1 MVHALILNLLLVI
14 AVITNLLV
22 VWLLVFVRAF
32 CWFVFW
38 GLSLFL
44 GNPLQRANCSFV
56 VARLS
61 WCGSKQKLLMK
72 LPSRKTV
79 KGGSS
84 MNSKNWSVSSV
95 LMNRRVWVCGSPF
108 EPFAGESPIIQSR
121 RRVVACSGI
130 APLLSGKRC
139 KPRVGG
145 VARHQCVVLR
155 ICKIG
160 HRPVWFSIRQRILDR
175 RVHCARTDKFWFHE
189 QNRPHSPQGVQTSCI
204 PFQRISTHR
213 LRIPAAASFFAWI
226 SRRRTL
232 QRVNL

>member
-1 MVHALILNLLLVI
+1 MVGIYALNLLLAI
-14 AVITNLLV
+14 SGITVLSV
-22 VWLLVFVRAF
+22 VWLLIFVHAF

-61 WCGSKQKLLMK
+61 WCGIKQKLLMK
-72 LPSRKTV
+72 LLSRKMV
-79 KGGSS
+79 KDGSS

-95 LMNRRVWVCGSPF
+95 PMSRRIWVCGSPF
-108 EPFAGESPIIQSR
+108 GPSAGESLIIQSL

-130 APLLSGKRC
+130 VPLLSGKRC

-145 VARHQCVVLR
+145 VARHQCVEWR

-160 HRPVWFSIRQRILDR
+160 HKPVWLSIRQRILDR

-189 QNRPHSPQGVQTSCI
+189 QNRPHSS
-204 PFQRISTHR
+204 
-213 LRIPAAASFFAWI
+213 
-226 SRRRTL
+226 
-232 QRVNL
+232 

>member
-1 MVHALILNLLLVI
+1 MQPFADLY
-14 AVITNLLV
+14 
-22 VWLLVFVRAF
+22 
-32 CWFVFW
+32 FW

-61 WCGSKQKLLMK
+61 SCGSKQKLLMK
-72 LPSRKTV
+72 LPSRKSV

-145 VARHQCVVLR
+145 VVRHQCVELR

-160 HRPVWFSIRQRILDR
+160 HRPVGFCIRQRILDR
-175 RVHCARTDKFWFHE
+175 RVHCARTDKFDFMNKTDLTPRKEFKQAASHSSASQLTGYE
-189 QNRPHSPQGVQTSCI
+189 SPQ
-204 PFQRISTHR
+204 
-213 LRIPAAASFFAWI
+213 
-226 SRRRTL
+226 RRRFL
-232 QRVNL
+232 RELAEEERCSE

>member
-1 MVHALILNLLLVI
+1 MVRTLTLNLLPAI
-14 AVITNLLV
+14 GGITDLSV
-22 VWLLVFVRAF
+22 VWLLIFVRRAF

-95 LMNRRVWVCGSPF
+95 PMNRRVWVCGSPF
-108 EPFAGESPIIQSR
+108 ELSAGESPITQSR

-145 VARHQCVVLR
+145 VARHQCVELR

-160 HRPVWFSIRQRILDR
+160 RGSVWSPLRQRILDR
-175 RVHCARTDKFWFHE
+175 RVHCARTDKF
-189 QNRPHSPQGVQTSCI
+189 
-204 PFQRISTHR
+204 
-213 LRIPAAASFFAWI
+213 
-226 SRRRTL
+226 
-232 QRVNL
+232 

>member
-1 MVHALILNLLLVI
+1 MYFIFVECIYCWH
-14 AVITNLLV
+14 
-22 VWLLVFVRAF
+22 LVFKFVARECRNHWFICCLITDICAAF
-32 CWFVFW
+32 LLICFL

-145 VARHQCVVLR
+145 VARHQCVELR

-160 HRPVWFSIRQRILDR
+160 HRPVWLLIRQRILDR

-189 QNRPHSPQGVQTSCI
+189 QNRPHSS
-204 PFQRISTHR
+204 
-213 LRIPAAASFFAWI
+213 
-226 SRRRTL
+226 
-232 QRVNL
+232 